1 MTTEIEPR
9 GMDIQDILSQL
20 TLEEKAAL
28 CSGRD
33 FWNLESVPRLG
44 VRSIT
49 VTDGPHGLRKQS
61 QRVDGF
67 APGHTVPATCFP
79 TAVTLA
85 SSWNRDLV
93 REVGAAIGEEARAE
107 RVSVVLGPGANI
119 KRSPLCGRNFE
130 YYSEDPYLSSAM
142 ATAFVE
148 GVQQMGIGTSLK
160 HFVANNQ
167 ETRRFSINAVV
178 DERAL
183 REIYLASFEQA
194 VKVGQPLTVMA
205 AYNRLNGVYCTE
217 HRQLLTEILRDEW
230 GYRGLVMSDWGAVS
244 QRVAGL
250 MAGLDLEM
258 PGLKNDHD
266 PAIVQTVREGR
277 LPMEVLDQAVKR
289 VLTLIDETAVPESAF
304 PQYDR
309 DAHHDLARRAA
320 GEGAVLL
327 KNDQAI
333 LPLSSSQSIA
343 VIGAFAKKPRYQGA
357 GSSMVAP
364 NRVHAA
370 YDAIAR
376 RVGASATLSYA
387 AGYDPKADVPD
398 PALIDEARRVAQDA
412 EVALIFAGLPDF
424 YETEGV
430 DRQDMAMPAG
440 HNALIEAVAQANPN
454 TVVVLMN
461 GAPIEMPWHNNVRAI
476 LEAYLGGQAG
486 GSAVAQVLYGE
497 VNPSGKLAETFP
509 LRLEDHPAHV
519 FFPGGPRT
527 VEYRESIYVGYR
539 YYDTAAKPVLFP
551 FGHGL
556 SYTGFSYSELHL
568 SAPTVGDTVGLQVTV
583 DVTNIGNRS
592 GQEVVQLYIRDV
604 ESTVFRPAQELK
616 GFAKVGL
623 EPGERKTITFALNRR
638 SFAYWDAGLHD
649 WYVEPGEFEIRVGAS
664 SRDIRATATVE
675 VTTTGSGNPSIS
687 RRERLA
693 EYCEPAGQAT
703 FSRDAFAGLYGRPLP
718 PNRAQRPGEYT
729 LNTPVGDMRGSLAAR
744 LLRAV
749 IRRQADAGVPADPDS
764 PMARHAESMLEQT
777 PLRMFL
783 LDADGSTTPEML
795 DGLLQLMNGRLVEGA
810 RALVRAIRER
820 RASE

>member
-1 MTTEIEPR
+1 
-9 GMDIQDILSQL
+9 MDIQTILSQL

-44 VRSIT
+44 VPAIM
-49 VTDGPHGLRKQS
+49 VTDGPHGLRKQKE
-61 QRVDGF
+61 RHDGF
-67 APGHTVPATCFP
+67 VPGNNVPATCFP

-93 REVGAAIGEEARAE
+93 REVGVAIGEEARAE

-142 ATAFVE
+142 ATAFIE
-148 GVQQMGIGTSLK
+148 GVQRTGIGTSLK

-167 ETRRFSINAVV
+167 ETRRFSIDAIV

-194 VKVGQPLTVMA
+194 VRVGQPLTVMA

-230 GYRGLVMSDWGAVS
+230 GYRGLVMSDWGAVN

-258 PGLKNDHD
+258 PGLKNGHD
-266 PAIVQTVREGR
+266 PEIVQAVREGR

-289 VLTLIDETAVPESAF
+289 VLTLIDETAVPESAL

-333 LPLSSSQSIA
+333 LPLSPDQSIA

-364 NRVHAA
+364 SRVDAA

-387 AGYDPKADVPD
+387 AGYDPKADAPD

-430 DRQDMAMPAG
+430 DRQDMAMPEG

-461 GAPIEMPWHNNVRAI
+461 GAPVEMPWHNNARAI

-509 LRLEDHPAHV
+509 LRLEDHPAQV

-556 SYTGFSYSELHL
+556 SYTTFSYSELRL
-568 SAPTVGDTVGLQVTV
+568 SAPTVGDTVDLQVTV
-583 DVTNIGNRS
+583 DITNTGNRA
-592 GQEVVQLYIRDV
+592 GQDVVQLYIRDV
-604 ESTVFRPAQELK
+604 ESTV
-616 GFAKVGL
+616 
-623 EPGERKTITFALNRR
+623 
-638 SFAYWDAGLHD
+638 
-649 WYVEPGEFEIRVGAS
+649 
-664 SRDIRATATVE
+664 
-675 VTTTGSGNPSIS
+675 
-687 RRERLA
+687 
-693 EYCEPAGQAT
+693 
-703 FSRDAFAGLYGRPLP
+703 
-718 PNRAQRPGEYT
+718 
-729 LNTPVGDMRGSLAAR
+729 
-744 LLRAV
+744 
-749 IRRQADAGVPADPDS
+749 
-764 PMARHAESMLEQT
+764 
-777 PLRMFL
+777 
-783 LDADGSTTPEML
+783 
-795 DGLLQLMNGRLVEGA
+795 
-810 RALVRAIRER
+810 
-820 RASE
+820 